1 MPILNIMQK
10 LKNSFKAVLSGEASN
25 QQYIIVFFT
34 ILPVTVA
41 LILFFLLKK

>member
-1 MPILNIMQK
+1 MQK
-10 LKNSFKAVLSGEASN
+10 LKNSFKAVLSGEANN

-34 ILPVTVA
+34 ILPVTVT